1 MEFRSPRCFG
11 LLSALSALAGGLLLS
26 ACASQG
32 PTSTMEAGPV
42 AAAQIPPRIRAEEIT
57 GRWGLAAY
65 HKEAD
70 RPRTE
75 AAARNQC
82 KQPVVIS
89 VGPSGGVMMYLPDS
103 SKLEELRMKGA
114 VGNKTFI
121 GAAGEEPGAGQDRE
135 ILSFDGRVM
144 ITRFVDPEIN
154 GRYGTSVYVRCAPKA
169 A

>member
-1 MEFRSPRCFG
+1 MEFRLPRYFG
-11 LLSALSALAGGLLLS
+11 FLPALSALAGGLVLS

-32 PTSTMEAGPV
+32 PTSTMEAAPAGAPL
-42 AAAQIPPRIRAEEIT
+42 IPPKIRAEEIT

-65 HKEAD
+65 HKAD
-70 RPRTE
+70 DRARTE

-89 VGPSGGVMMYLPDS
+89 MGPTGGVMMYLPDS

-114 VGNKTFI
+114 AGNKTFI
-121 GAAGEEPGAGQDRE
+121 GPSGEEAGAGQDRE

-144 ITRFVDPEIN
+144 ITRYVDPEIN
-154 GRYGTSVYVRCAPKA
+154 GRYGTSVYVRCAPRA
-169 A
+169 